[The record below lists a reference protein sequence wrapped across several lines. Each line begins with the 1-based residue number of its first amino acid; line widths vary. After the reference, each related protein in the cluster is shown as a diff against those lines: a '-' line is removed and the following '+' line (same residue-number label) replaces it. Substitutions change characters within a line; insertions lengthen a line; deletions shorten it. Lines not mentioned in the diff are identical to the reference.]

1 MSSLV
6 VLRLLVVVGWFADY
20 AEGYV
25 AGCTWHAH
33 IVKTSDADKHDI
45 EPVHGAVPGAPLVDV
60 TDAIKDLT
68 ITGIKIDDKVGD
80 IIM

>member
-1 MSSLV
+1 MQVSWLV
-6 VLRLLVVVGWFADY
+6 RVLLLVISWFVDY

-45 EPVHGAVPGAPLVDV
+45 EPVHGAVPSAPLVDV

-68 ITGIKIDDKVGD
+68 ITGIKIDEKVS
-80 IIM
+80 IL